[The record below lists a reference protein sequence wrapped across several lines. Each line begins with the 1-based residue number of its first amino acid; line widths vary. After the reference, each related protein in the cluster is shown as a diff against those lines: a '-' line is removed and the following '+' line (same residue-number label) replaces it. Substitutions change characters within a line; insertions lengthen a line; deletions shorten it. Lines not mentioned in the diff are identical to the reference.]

1 MSDFVS
7 SFWSIYITVI
17 SLVSIV
23 ACALLLWRQ
32 GSHTHSPGQTTGHVW
47 DENLEEFSNPLPN
60 WWRWL
65 FYLTVIYALIYLA
78 MYPGLGSY
86 KGALEWSSVGEYNA
100 EQKLAEANYGPIFE
114 KYRTQDIQTV
124 AASSEGR
131 EMGQRLYMTYCS
143 QCHGSDALG
152 AKGFPNLVD
161 KDWLW
166 GGTSEKIKETLTNGR
181 DAMMPAKGLKPDLTP
196 EQIVDLSHYVRSLS
210 NLAADTKRAQQGKEQ
225 FAVACAAC
233 HGPEAKGVPGLAPNL
248 ADSHW
253 LYSSAESD
261 IVETITKG
269 RVNRMPAFGEFLG
282 EAKVHLLT
290 AYVVSLGG
298 SEPDV
303 LAAPV
308 VNGVSPA
315 PTGVVAK
322 PATGK

>member
-1 MSDFVS
+1 MSDFVN
-7 SFWSIYITVI
+7 SFWSIYVTVI
-17 SLVSIV
+17 SLVSIL
-23 ACALLLWRQ
+23 ACGLLLWQ
-32 GSHTHSPGQTTGHVW
+32 QSSHKHSPGKTTGHVW

-78 MYPGLGSY
+78 MFPGLGSF
-86 KGALEWSSVGEYNA
+86 KGAFGWSSVGQYDA
-100 EQKLAEANYGPIFE
+100 EQKLAETNYGPIFE
-114 KYRTQDIQTV
+114 KYRSQDIKTV

-143 QCHGSDALG
+143 QCHGSDARG
-152 AKGFPNLVD
+152 AKGFPNLTD

-196 EQIVDLSHYVRSLS
+196 EQIVDLATYVRSLS
-210 NLAADTKRAQQGKEQ
+210 GLSKDDGRAAKGKEL

-233 HGPEAKGVPGLAPNL
+233 HGPEAKGVTGVAPNL
-248 ADSHW
+248 TDSHW
-253 LYSSAESD
+253 LYGSSEPD

-298 SEPDV
+298 SEPDPA
-303 LAAPV
+303 AAPTA
-308 VNGVSPA
+308 NGVSPA
-315 PTGVVAK
+315 PTEA
-322 PATGK
+322 AGK